1 MMQRAEREL
10 LFADHPKLN
19 FLVRSGNRDVLAF
32 CEHVGYAIG
41 PLLILYKC
49 LIHEHQDEQ

>member
-49 LIHEHQDEQ
+49 LIHEHQDEK